1 MIFLCNFAAKIR
13 IFFNVLI
20 MERIFL
26 EEEIPYEK
34 MEKLGIGRT
43 QLLKMPRDILEP
55 LMNGR
60 ITPLIMTNYK
70 AENGKVISMPMKL
83 QLVRDESGTVNLMTY
98 QVRKEME
105 RGQVRLS
112 NKEAEKLKEGGVLRK
127 ELRTDGIRKM
137 KYIQLDRET
146 NSLMIREAASIRI
159 SDRLRN
165 VEKLKDIE
173 LGTNQKQ
180 AVMEGKPVELSVGD
194 QKVTVGVDLREPHGF
209 KVVNGD
215 MNEWERQMKIKY
227 DHEHEGFMGYVLTDE
242 NRWEYQKVVEHLS
255 HKEEKTSLKK
265 EEKRSSGLKL

>member
-1 MIFLCNFAAKIR
+1 MNR
-13 IFFNVLI
+13 N
-20 MERIFL
+20 FL

-34 MEKLGIGRT
+34 MEKLGIGRL
-43 QLLKMPRDILEP
+43 QLLKMPRDVLDP

-60 ITPLIMTNYK
+60 VTPLIMTRYK

-83 QLVRDESGTVNLMTY
+83 QLVRDESGKVNLMTY

-112 NKEAEKLKEGGVLRK
+112 NKETQKLKEGGVLRK
-127 ELRTDGIRKM
+127 EIKEDGIRKQ
-137 KYIQLDRET
+137 KYVQLDHET

-159 SDRLRN
+159 ADRLRQ

-180 AVMEGKPVELSVGD
+180 AVIEGKPVELSVGD
-194 QKVTVGVDLREPHGF
+194 QKVTVGVDLREPQGF

-227 DHEHEGFMGYVLTDE
+227 DREHEGFMGYVLTDE
-242 NRWEYQKVVEHLS
+242 NRWEYQKVVERLS
-255 HKEEKTSLKK
+255 HKEEKTSLKN

>member
-1 MIFLCNFAAKIR
+1 
-13 IFFNVLI
+13 
-20 MERIFL
+20 
-26 EEEIPYEK
+26 
-34 MEKLGIGRT
+34 
-43 QLLKMPRDILEP
+43 MPRDVLDP

-60 ITPLIMTNYK
+60 VTPLIMTRYK

-83 QLVRDESGTVNLMTY
+83 QLVRDESGNINLMTY

-112 NKEAEKLKEGGVLRK
+112 KKEAEKLKEGGVLRK
-127 ELRTDGIRKM
+127 ELKTDGIRKM

-215 MNEWERQMKIKY
+215 MNEWERQMKIRY
-227 DHEHEGFMGYVLTDE
+227 DLEHEGFMGYVMTDQ
-242 NRWEYQKVVEHLS
+242 NRWEYRKVAERLS
-255 HKEEKTSLKK
+255 DKEELEITLRK
-265 EEKRSSGLKL
+265 EEKRSPGLRL

>member
-1 MIFLCNFAAKIR
+1 
-13 IFFNVLI
+13 
-20 MERIFL
+20 MERNFL

-159 SDRLRN
+159 SERGYLHS
-165 VEKLKDIE
+165 DI
-173 LGTNQKQ
+173 
-180 AVMEGKPVELSVGD
+180 
-194 QKVTVGVDLREPHGF
+194 
-209 KVVNGD
+209 
-215 MNEWERQMKIKY
+215 
-227 DHEHEGFMGYVLTDE
+227 
-242 NRWEYQKVVEHLS
+242 
-255 HKEEKTSLKK
+255 
-265 EEKRSSGLKL
+265 

>member
-1 MIFLCNFAAKIR
+1 MIILCNFAAKIR

-20 MERIFL
+20 MERHFL

-34 MEKLGIGRT
+34 MEKLGINRKL
-43 QLLKMPRDILEP
+43 LLKMPRDILEL

-60 ITPLIMTNYK
+60 ITPLIMTRYK

-83 QLVRDESGTVNLMTY
+83 QLVREEDDTVNLMTY

-112 NKEAEKLKEGGVLRK
+112 DNEAEQLKKGGILRK
-127 ELRTDGIRKM
+127 EFNEEGIRKQ
-137 KYIQLDRET
+137 KYVQLDQET
-146 NSLMIREAASIRI
+146 NSLMIRNAASIRI
-159 SDRLRN
+159 AERLRQ

-180 AVMEGKPVELSVGD
+180 AVIEGKPVELSVGD

-215 MNEWERQMKIKY
+215 MSEWERQMKIKY
-227 DHEHEGFMGYVLTDE
+227 DHEHDGFMGYVLTDE
-242 NRWEYQKVVEHLS
+242 NRWEYQKVVERLS
-255 HKEEKTSLKK
+255 HKEEKTTLKK

>member
-1 MIFLCNFAAKIR
+1 MIILCNFAAKIR

-20 MERIFL
+20 MERNFL

-43 QLLKMPRDILEP
+43 QLLKMPRDVLEP

-60 ITPLIMTNYK
+60 ITPL
-70 AENGKVISMPMKL
+70 
-83 QLVRDESGTVNLMTY
+83 LMTY

-242 NRWEYQKVVEHLS
+242 NR
-255 HKEEKTSLKK
+255 KEEKTSLKK
-265 EEKRSSGLKL
+265 EEKKSSGLKL

>member
-1 MIFLCNFAAKIR
+1 MGVTSLTLTARLECLAVSGVMVKNCAESGKNEKNERIRQNKYIIFICVLIILCNFAAKIR

-20 MERIFL
+20 MERNFL

-180 AVMEGKPVELSVGD
+180 AVMWATRK
-194 QKVTVGVDLREPHGF
+194 
-209 KVVNGD
+209 
-215 MNEWERQMKIKY
+215 
-227 DHEHEGFMGYVLTDE
+227 
-242 NRWEYQKVVEHLS
+242 
-255 HKEEKTSLKK
+255 
-265 EEKRSSGLKL
+265 

>member
-1 MIFLCNFAAKIR
+1 MDRN
-13 IFFNVLI
+13 
-20 MERIFL
+20 FL

-34 MEKLGIGRT
+34 MEKLGIGRL
-43 QLLKMPRDILEP
+43 QLLKMPRDVLDP

-60 ITPLIMTNYK
+60 VTPLIMTHYK

-83 QLVRDESGTVNLMTY
+83 QLVRDESGKVNLMTY

-112 NKEAEKLKEGGVLRK
+112 NKETQKLKEGGVLRK
-127 ELRTDGIRKM
+127 EIKEDGIRKQ
-137 KYIQLDRET
+137 KYVQLDQET

-159 SDRLRN
+159 ADRLRQ

-180 AVMEGKPVELSVGD
+180 AVIEGKPVELSVGD
-194 QKVTVGVDLREPHGF
+194 QKVTVGVDLREPYGF

-215 MNEWERQMKIKY
+215 MNEWERQMKIRY

-242 NRWEYQKVVEHLS
+242 NRWEYQKVVERLS

-265 EEKRSSGLKL
+265 EETRSSGLKL